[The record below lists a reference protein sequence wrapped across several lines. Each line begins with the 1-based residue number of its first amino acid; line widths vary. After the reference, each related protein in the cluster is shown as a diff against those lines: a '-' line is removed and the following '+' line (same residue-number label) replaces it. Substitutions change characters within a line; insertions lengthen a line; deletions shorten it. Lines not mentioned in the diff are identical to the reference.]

1 MSIMVKD
8 LSKKYAKKDDFALHE
23 INFEFERG
31 IFGMLG
37 PNGAGKTTLIKI
49 LAALI
54 KPTTGVALVNGFN
67 PVKNAG
73 EVRNCIGIVPQ
84 DYTLYPNFSARE
96 FLEYMA
102 ILSRTNF
109 STKRIMEVLSDV
121 GLGKHAN
128 ERIRTFSGG
137 MRQRLVISQALI
149 HNPSVLL
156 IDEPTAGLDPAERV
170 RFRNLFCEIA
180 LEKTV
185 LLSTHIVE
193 DITATTNQV
202 MLLDRGHLVFNGR
215 IPDLVATAKGK
226 IWEAK
231 VSINDWSGFKERHRI
246 LNFRQNPS
254 EEQIEVRFSTLN
266 EQAPQDA
273 IAVVPNIEDAY
284 LLKVS
289 G

>member
-1 MSIMVKD
+1 MSILVKS
-8 LSKKYAKKDDFALHE
+8 LSKKYARKADYALQD
-23 INFEFERG
+23 INFEFEHG
-31 IFGMLG
+31 IIGLLG

-54 KPTTGVALVNGFN
+54 KPTSGTALVNGFD
-67 PVKNAG
+67 PVKNAN

-84 DYTLYPNFSARE
+84 EYTLYPNFSARE

-102 ILSRTNF
+102 LLSRTNY
-109 STKRIMEVLSDV
+109 STKRIMEVLSGV
-121 GLGKHAN
+121 GLDKHAHQ
-128 ERIRTFSGG
+128 RIRTFSGG
-137 MRQRLVISQALI
+137 MKQRLVIAQALV

-180 LEKTV
+180 LERTV

-202 MLLDRGHLVFNGR
+202 MLLDHGHLVFNGK
-215 IPDLVATAKGK
+215 IPDLVATAKGR

-231 VSINDWSGFKERHRI
+231 VAINDWNGFKERNRI
-246 LNFRQNPS
+246 LNFRQNPT
-254 EEQIEVRFSTLN
+254 EGQIEVRFSTLDDQ
-266 EQAPQDA
+266 EPKGAEPVA
-273 IAVVPNIEDAY
+273 PNIEDAY
-284 LLKVS
+284 LLKIS
-289 G
+289 R